1 MAAAITVIAIA
12 MLLLGTGLGIM
23 TMVVIGIHK
32 ADRSERRLADG
43 PLGNV
48 DVATRHVLGA
58 GARTPAPHRDEKE

>member
-1 MAAAITVIAIA
+1 MASIIPVIAIV

-23 TMVVIGIHK
+23 TMVVVGIHK

-43 PLGNV
+43 ARGNI
-48 DVATRHVLGA
+48 DAATRHVLGA